1 MKWTKWRR
9 GLLAAMLAGGCLLSG
24 PCGITTL
31 QLQDFATTTLIRTT
45 VSTLASVVESAIIA
59 TAQDAETPE
68 DG

>member
-1 MKWTKWRR
+1 MKWTRWRR
-9 GLLAAMLAGGCLLSG
+9 GLLAAMLAGGCLVSG
-24 PCGITTL
+24 SCGITTL

-59 TAQDAETPE
+59 AAQDAETPE